1 MKRAVVV
8 LLMVVFLSSLL
19 PLPKARAQSGD
30 MEFLLR
36 DTFYGS
42 LIGAFIGGLVLLT
55 AENESDH
62 LDYLVFGGLAGAVGG
77 LGYGIYSMNQ
87 PLVEIE
93 RNRVVVGIPSIQ
105 GKTPSVEGGACC
117 RPIWSGCDSSTEQT
131 NGTEKRVEQ
140 G

>member
-1 MKRAVVV
+1 MKRVVVV

-19 PLPKARAQSGD
+19 PLPAAQAQSGD

-55 AENESDH
+55 TENESDH

-87 PLVEIE
+87 PLVEIDG
-93 RNRVVVGIPSIQ
+93 NRVVVGMPSIQ
-105 GKTPSVEGGACC
+105 SDGGSAGPSEGIGLLQADLV
-117 RPIWSGCDSSTEQT
+117 RM
-131 NGTEKRVEQ
+131 RF
-140 G
+140 